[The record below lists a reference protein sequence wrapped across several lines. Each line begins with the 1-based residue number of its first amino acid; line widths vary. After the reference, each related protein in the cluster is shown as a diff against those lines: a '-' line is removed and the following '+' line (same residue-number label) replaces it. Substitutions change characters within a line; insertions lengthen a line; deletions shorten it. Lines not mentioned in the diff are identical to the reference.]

1 MYSRLRGVDRT
12 GWVEIAS
19 HYDDFGGRERLG
31 AKLARNKL
39 FRNFRSA
46 TSRANASYRQVGRKA
61 LRLPR
66 ESRGSELL
74 LDCLLELLKLVG
86 NLAQSQPQYFRAARR
101 WKASR
106 MGYFDFKRIAGTRGA
121 FDDLTNSHDSGW
133 GNRSQK
139 LHGEV
144 DVRRFDPAHLRID
157 LLQVRLQVRDSPPD
171 GFGYLDTDERAYRI
185 GLSVACLFLSS
196 RHLAGR
202 SASLRIYPASRIY
215 VEA

>member
-1 MYSRLRGVDRT
+1 
-12 GWVEIAS
+12 
-19 HYDDFGGRERLG
+19 
-31 AKLARNKL
+31 
-39 FRNFRSA
+39 
-46 TSRANASYRQVGRKA
+46 
-61 LRLPR
+61 
-66 ESRGSELL
+66 LL

-86 NLAQSQPQYFRAARR
+86 NLAQSQPQYFGVARR

-202 SASLRIYPASRIY
+202 SALPAHLPCLTHLCRGVEIDEMNLAIGAFAALGVGHTVVTAALVESSRLDAILQANC
-215 VEA
+215 EDIFL